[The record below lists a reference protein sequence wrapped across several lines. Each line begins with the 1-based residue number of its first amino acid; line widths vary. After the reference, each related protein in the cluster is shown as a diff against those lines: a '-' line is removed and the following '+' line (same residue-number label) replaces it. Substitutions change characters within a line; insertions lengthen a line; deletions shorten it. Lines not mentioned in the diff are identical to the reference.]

1 MKVLLLGSGGR
12 EHAIAWKLKQSKLI
26 EKLFIA
32 PGNAGTAEVGTN
44 LPLDT
49 NDFEQIKHAVIEREI
64 TLVVVGPE
72 QPLVDGIADYFLS
85 DPLLQ
90 NIPVIGPVAAGAKL
104 EGSKSFAKDF
114 MLRHHIPTARYLE
127 VSSENM
133 EEGFAFLQQLEAPYV
148 LKADGL
154 AAGKGVLILND
165 RPEAEK
171 ELQQMLAGKFGIASR
186 TVVIEEFLNGIELSC
201 FVITDGKSYK
211 ILPSA
216 KDYKRIGD
224 KDTGPNTGGMG
235 AVSPVV
241 FADKSFMEK
250 VETQIIAPTIQ
261 GLQQDGI
268 SYKGFIFFG
277 LMNVQGNPFVI
288 EYNVRLGDPE
298 TECILPRIKSDFGVL
313 LQACA
318 DGTLEDYRLETDDRA
333 AVTVMVVSGGYP
345 GDYSK
350 GKMMSGLNEVAGC
363 LVFHAGTS
371 VDVQSGKV
379 KTSGGRVIAVT
390 AMGYSMEE
398 AKLAAVQNAAKIRFE
413 GAYFRKDIADDL
425 INYRLL

>member
-1 MKVLLLGSGGR
+1 
-12 EHAIAWKLKQSKLI
+12 
-26 EKLFIA
+26 
-32 PGNAGTAEVGTN
+32 
-44 LPLDT
+44 
-49 NDFEQIKHAVIEREI
+49 
-64 TLVVVGPE
+64 
-72 QPLVDGIADYFLS
+72 
-85 DPLLQ
+85 
-90 NIPVIGPVAAGAKL
+90 
-104 EGSKSFAKDF
+104 
-114 MLRHHIPTARYLE
+114 
-127 VSSENM
+127 M
-133 EEGFAFLQQLEAPYV
+133 EEGFAFLRQLEAPYV

-154 AAGKGVLILND
+154 AAGKGVLILAD
-165 RPEAEK
+165 RLEAEK
-171 ELQQMLAGKFGIASR
+171 ELQHMLAGKFGKASR

-201 FVITDGKSYK
+201 FVITDGNSYK

-216 KDYKRIGD
+216 KDYKRIGE

-261 GLQQDGI
+261 GLQQDRI

-298 TECILPRIKSDFGVL
+298 TECILPRIKSDFGAL

-333 AVTVMVVSGGYP
+333 AVTVMLVSGGYP

-350 GKMMSGLNEVAGC
+350 GKIISGLNAVAGC

-371 VDVQSGKV
+371 VDVQSGNV

-390 AMGYSMEE
+390 AMGYTMEE
-398 AKLAAVQNAAKIRFE
+398 AKLAAVQNACKIRFD
-413 GAYFRKDIADDL
+413 GAYFRADIADDL
-425 INYRLL
+425 LNYRLL